1 MEGYIVA
8 AGNYRMEEFGTVHVT
23 VRRTARSIRARW
35 KGARL
40 EVSAPTGI
48 AAAEVL
54 SALRAF
60 APRMHA
66 AKPPRMYSPGD
77 RLEFPEVTVF
87 IDSQDADAGRIFYEI
102 DGRNWHIRVGEAWDF
117 DSHDTMRAISDS
129 ICRMARREAPPILL
143 PYAAAV
149 ADEIGVS
156 PIVWTVSNGHRVLGH
171 CSARREIALSYVLIF
186 LPERLRRFIVC
197 HELAHLSEMNHSP
210 RFHAL
215 CDAYLGGCEAALRA
229 ELKAFRF
236 PFIR

>member
-1 MEGYIVA
+1 MEGYIVE

-23 VRRTARSIRARW
+23 VRRTARTIRARW

-40 EVSAPTGI
+40 EVSVPTGI
-48 AAAEVL
+48 AASEVL

-60 APRMHA
+60 APRMYA

-77 RLEFPEVTVF
+77 SLVFPEVTVH
-87 IDSQDADAGRIFYEI
+87 IDSRDDSPSKISYEI
-102 DGRNWHIRVGEAWDF
+102 EGSDWHVRVGKAWDF
-117 DSHDTMRAISDS
+117 DSHDTMLAISDS
-129 ICRMARREAPPILL
+129 ICRMARRAAPSILL
-143 PYAAAV
+143 PYAAEV
-149 ADEIGVS
+149 AEEIGVS
-156 PIVWTVSNGHRVLGH
+156 PIMWSVSNGHRVLGH

-186 LPERLRRFIVC
+186 LPERLRRFIIC
-197 HELAHLSEMNHSP
+197 HELAHLSEMNHSA

-215 CDAYLGGCEAALRA
+215 CDAYLGGCEAELKA